1 MKMTIPPSHHAPR
14 NPSRNYYAFFGDYIG
29 FSLAMAFASSTTV
42 LPDLVGRLTSSE
54 LAVGLLATVTN
65 GAWLLPQLVYANW
78 LTNKRRKKP
87 FYMLASIIGRP
98 LYLLY
103 AIALAL
109 GLHRQPV
116 LALLVLYGVQALF
129 FGTDALATV
138 AWFDVLGKAIP
149 EARRGRLIGRAQ
161 LIGGLASAG
170 AGVLIAFLFGANG
183 LPYPQ
188 NYAAVLGISS
198 LCLLLSMASWSFV
211 VEPDEPVEEHRPR
224 WRDYIVQLSD
234 ILHRDRAFARLILV
248 RLLAGLDGLATSFYI
263 IFATRELGLPSTAV
277 GLFTTAQIVG
287 KILASVGLGALA
299 ERTGS
304 HRVVQVATAVG
315 LTAPLASLALLLTGV
330 QESLATG
337 AVFAWVF
344 AAMGTT
350 ISAGMLGY
358 MNYVMALAPTGQR
371 PAYIGLFNTIS
382 GVLIVVP
389 TLGGW
394 LLQTTSYTLLFALTA
409 GMLTLGHILSWSLP
423 AALQA
428 PAPPEAGR
436 EGVQP

>member
-1 MKMTIPPSHHAPR
+1 MAIFPSRPDPADS
-14 NPSRNYYAFFGDYIG
+14 SRNYYAFFGDYVG

-54 LAVGLLATVTN
+54 LAVGVLATVTN
-65 GAWLLPQLVYANW
+65 GAWLLPQLIYANW

-103 AIALAL
+103 AVALAL
-109 GLHRQPV
+109 GLHRQPL
-116 LALLVLYGVQALF
+116 LALLVLYGIQALF

-138 AWFDVLGKAIP
+138 VWFDVLGKAIP

-161 LIGGLASAG
+161 LTGGLASAG
-170 AGVLIAFLFGANG
+170 AGVLVAYLFGANG
-183 LPYPQ
+183 LAYPN

-198 LCLLLSMASWSFV
+198 VCLLLSMASWSFV

-224 WRDYIVQLSD
+224 WRDYVVQLSG
-234 ILHRDRAFARLILV
+234 ILRQDRAFARLILV
-248 RLLAGLDGLATSFYI
+248 RLLAGLDGLAISFYI
-263 IFATRELGLPSTAV
+263 LFATRELGLPPTAV

-287 KILASVGLGALA
+287 KIVASAGLGALA
-299 ERTGS
+299 ERSGS

-315 LTAPLASLALLLTGV
+315 LTAPLASLALLLSGV
-330 QESLATG
+330 QESLTTG

-344 AAMGTT
+344 ATMGTT

-371 PAYIGLFNTIS
+371 PAYIGLTNTIS

-394 LLQTTSYTLLFALTA
+394 LLQATSYTVLFALTA
-409 GMLTLGHILSWSLP
+409 GLLIVAHGLSWSLP
-423 AALQA
+423 AAVRA
-428 PAPPEAGR
+428 PAPGETGPGAT
-436 EGVQP
+436 QP